1 MIEIY
6 VTSYNGRSPPLEL
19 KAVFGPNGGTLGR
32 GAENRLVL
40 PDPARHVSRLQAQ
53 VRFDAGGFRI
63 ANVSAGNPLFLNERE
78 IASGDEQPLAPGD
91 ELRVGLYVLGVRA
104 SVPSEPPSP
113 VADDALRS
121 QETIRPEPIATS
133 SLPQSLRSP
142 GSLASDPFAD
152 LLGTSVDVTSS
163 IAGRAAAS
171 DPFADLMQGGALPGG
186 TAPLAAAAAVPAPAS
201 MAATASPPPAAAPA
215 GRIIPEDFDPFI
227 LPGPAQRAT
236 AASPPPARNGDPR
249 ADAAGERA
257 MPTARPG
264 PATASDTV
272 SAPEP
277 AAQRLPDDAIPAV
290 LAPPPHPST
299 TVATHPAAAGN
310 GSESRGDHDE
320 LLAAFL
326 RGARVTGTS
335 LPTQLTPQLME
346 SLGMLVYHA
355 TAGAM
360 ELAAA
365 RQITKREMRSDV
377 TMIVPKGNNPLKFL
391 PTPEA
396 AIIQMLGPNLPGF
409 IGSARAMEEVF
420 EDLRAHEVGV
430 IAGMRAAMTD
440 TLRQFDPA
448 RLEESVP
455 KPRFPQSL
463 FPARRAAAL
472 WQAFATRYREV
483 WQRTQ
488 DDTQTQFGDAF
499 ISAYEEQVER
509 DRAQRGRQ

>member
-78 IASGDEQPLAPGD
+78 IVSGDEQPLAPGD
-91 ELRVGLYVLGVRA
+91 ELRVGLYVLGVRKSATSEA
-104 SVPSEPPSP
+104 SPPQ
-113 VADDALRS
+113 ADDALRS
-121 QETIRPEPIATS
+121 QETIRPAPIATGA
-133 SLPQSLRSP
+133 LPQSLQSSGGAAP
-142 GSLASDPFAD
+142 DPFAD
-152 LLGTSVDVTSS
+152 LLGTSIDPTSS
-163 IAGRAAAS
+163 IAGRAAAT
-171 DPFADLMQGGALPGG
+171 DPFADLMQGAAAP
-186 TAPLAAAAAVPAPAS
+186 TAPAPVPTAAVP
-201 MAATASPPPAAAPA
+201 PPPSQAVPA

-227 LPGPAQRAT
+227 LPGTAQRAP
-236 AASPPPARNGDPR
+236 AASPAPARNGSLDLT
-249 ADAAGERA
+249 ADHFAAPA
-257 MPTARPG
+257 ARPG
-264 PATASDTV
+264 PVFAPTTV
-272 SAPEP
+272 APP
-277 AAQRLPDDAIPAV
+277 QQQTQPLPDTAIPAD
-290 LAPPPHPST
+290 LAPPPNPSA
-299 TVATHPAAAGN
+299 TVPANPVASPGTEPHA
-310 GSESRGDHDE
+310 DQDA

-326 RGARVTGTS
+326 KGARVAGTS

-346 SLGMLVYHA
+346 SLGTLVYHA

-409 IGSARAMEEVF
+409 IGSARAMAEVF

-430 IAGMRAAMTD
+430 IAGMRAAMTE

-448 RLEESVP
+448 RLEETVP

-463 FPARRAAAL
+463 FPAGREAAL
-472 WQAFATRYREV
+472 WRAFAARYREV
-483 WQRTQ
+483 WQRMQ

-499 ISAYEEQVER
+499 ISAYEQQVER

>member
-1 MIEIY
+1 MIEIH

-19 KAVFGPNGGTLGR
+19 KAEFGRNGGTIGR

-53 VRFDAGGFRI
+53 VRCDGSGFRI

-91 ELRVGLYVLGVRA
+91 ELRVGLYVLGVRE
-104 SVPSEPPSP
+104 SSQSEPAVPM
-113 VADDALRS
+113 ADDAFRS
-121 QETIRPEPIATS
+121 QETVRPAPIATG
-133 SLPQSLRSP
+133 SLPLSLRSTAGAAP
-142 GSLASDPFAD
+142 DPFAD
-152 LLGTSVDVTSS
+152 LLGGSTDASALA
-163 IAGRAAAS
+163 AGRAAAA
-171 DPFADLMQGGALPGG
+171 DPFADLMQGAARPGG
-186 TAPLAAAAAVPAPAS
+186 TTPPAVAVAAPAPPPPAAAPP
-201 MAATASPPPAAAPA
+201 SPPPAAAPA
-215 GRIIPEDFDPFI
+215 ARIIPEDFDPFI
-227 LPGPAQRAT
+227 LPGAAQRTASAPARHAPLDLVADGPAAAPERPEPSPAPAP
-236 AASPPPARNGDPR
+236 AASPLADEPLAAIPPQPV
-249 ADAAGERA
+249 AAG
-257 MPTARPG
+257 
-264 PATASDTV
+264 
-272 SAPEP
+272 
-277 AAQRLPDDAIPAV
+277 AAA
-290 LAPPPHPST
+290 APPT
-299 TVATHPAAAGN
+299 
-310 GSESRGDHDE
+310 DHDA

-326 RGARVTGTS
+326 RGARVAGTS

-346 SLGMLVYHA
+346 SLGTLVYHA

-377 TMIVPKGNNPLKFL
+377 TMIVPRGNNPLKFL

-430 IAGMRAAMTD
+430 IAGMRAAMTE

-483 WQRTQ
+483 WQRAQ
-488 DDTQTQFGDAF
+488 DDTQTQFGEAF
-499 ISAYEEQVER
+499 IAAYEEEVER